1 MKKILIANRGEIA
14 VRVIQACREL
24 AIPAVAVYSEVD
36 REALHVKMAD
46 EAISI
51 GAAAAHDSYLN
62 QEKLIA
68 AARQSGCDAVHPGYG
83 FLSENPVFA
92 KLCED
97 NDLIFIGPHSGTIR
111 SMGNK
116 VEAREMMKKA
126 GVPLIPGM
134 KEPIDDLKQITAEA
148 KKLGLPVLIKAA
160 AGGGGKGMRVV
171 RELDQLEPEAQSAMR
186 EAGSAFG
193 DSTVFLEKW
202 LEEPRHIEFQ
212 VMADSSGHTVHL
224 FEREC
229 SIQRRHQKIVEET
242 PSTAL
247 DPELRKRMGETA
259 VAVAKTAGY
268 LNAGTVEFLLDKN
281 GDFYFLEMNT
291 RIQVEHP
298 ITEFITGIDLVAWQI
313 RIAAGENFPY
323 QQEELQQ
330 RGHAI
335 ECRIYAEDPEQN
347 FFPSPGK
354 IQFMQEPTGP
364 GIRND
369 SGIYS
374 GFTVTTD
381 YDPILSKLVTFGE
394 TREAAR
400 TKMVEA
406 LREYTILGIKTTVDF
421 LHDVLIHPEFSS
433 GNTFTNFID
442 THFQSWQQ
450 PVVKEYRDEAIA
462 AAAIWYL
469 TGGKSSAGTDD
480 DKTTGGFASPWE
492 TAGSWEIGGS

>member
-1 MKKILIANRGEIA
+1 
-14 VRVIQACREL
+14 
-24 AIPAVAVYSEVD
+24 
-36 REALHVKMAD
+36 
-46 EAISI
+46 
-51 GAAAAHDSYLN
+51 
-62 QEKLIA
+62 
-68 AARQSGCDAVHPGYG
+68 
-83 FLSENPVFA
+83 
-92 KLCED
+92 
-97 NDLIFIGPHSGTIR
+97 
-111 SMGNK
+111 
-116 VEAREMMKKA
+116 
-126 GVPLIPGM
+126 
-134 KEPIDDLKQITAEA
+134 
-148 KKLGLPVLIKAA
+148 
-160 AGGGGKGMRVV
+160 
-171 RELDQLEPEAQSAMR
+171 MR

-442 THFQSWQQ
+442 THFQNWLQ
-450 PVVKEYRDEAIA
+450 PVVEEYRDEAIA

-469 TGGKSSAGTDD
+469 TGGKNSAGTEEDT
-480 DKTTGGFASPWE
+480 TTGGFASPWE